1 MSILGKML
9 MFAMVK
15 EDVGVDGILK
25 VEFIDRYVYRS
36 NDSLKI
42 TCSEIQIMRNLVRR
56 KRKGIHNGLN
66 RRLCVEGC
74 FSGAG
79 CNLHGNGP

>member
-1 MSILGKML
+1 ML

-15 EDVGVDGILK
+15 ADVGLDGSLK
-25 VEFIDRYVYRS
+25 VWFIDGYMYRS

-56 KRKGIHNGLN
+56 KRKGIHNSLN

-79 CNLHGNGP
+79 CNLHGNYP

>member
-1 MSILGKML
+1 ML

-15 EDVGVDGILK
+15 EDVVVDGSFK
-25 VEFIDRYVYRS
+25 AEVNDRYVYRS

-56 KRKGIHNGLN
+56 KRKGIHDGLK
-66 RRLCVEGC
+66 RRLCVQGGMFLRCGLPSALERSLKC
-74 FSGAG
+74 E
-79 CNLHGNGP
+79 

>member
-1 MSILGKML
+1 ML

-15 EDVGVDGILK
+15 EDVGVDGSLK
-25 VEFIDRYVYRS
+25 AEFINGYVYRS

-42 TCSEIQIMRNLVRR
+42 TCSEIQIMRNVVRR
-56 KRKGIHNGLN
+56 KRKGIHDGLN
-66 RRLCVEGC
+66 KHLCVEGF

-79 CNLHGNGP
+79 CNLRGNSP